1 MVDANKARNAGLF
14 FDGKNY
20 FRLNQKIGF
29 NNYGI
34 GFDINRINE
43 ISIESYEEKVESNVN
58 ANFIKEGIG
67 THHMTT
73 NNNFSAIDIKKFIN
87 RF

>member
-1 MVDANKARNAGLF
+1 MEFSG
-14 FDGKNY
+14 
-20 FRLNQKIGF
+20 
-29 NNYGI
+29 
-34 GFDINRINE
+34 DINRINE

-87 RF
+87 RFFKKCIYLSSKLIIQE